1 MIRDHIHCRVMTGDC
16 LEDTLTVIDLKMTT
30 THHTDIVRDL
40 ENGTFRLD
48 RPRSKQRIFD
58 HLDSGVTT

>member
-1 MIRDHIHCRVMTGDC
+1 MTGDC